1 MKNLLMLCGALALS
15 LTLASA
21 EMKCGEGKCGG
32 SDGTKTEKKCN
43 GAKAD
48 DKKCNGAKCDSGKM
62 EIKKPKCNAGKCG
75 S

>member
-1 MKNLLMLCGALALS
+1 MLCATLILT

-32 SDGTKTEKKCN
+32 GDTKTEKKCN

-62 EIKKPKCNAGKCG
+62 EKKQAKCNAGKCG